1 MTVDD
6 PRTLLRTQLRARR
19 QALTASE
26 RIASAMAVATQL
38 EGIPEFLTDARI
50 AGYWAVDGELSLHVA
65 LANLLRREQRYL
77 LPRIVAPRRL
87 RFGEWKPGDAI
98 DNNRYGI
105 PEPAQEDIEWLD
117 AHALDVILLPL
128 LGFDRNGNRLGF
140 GGGFYDATLAG
151 LRLRDAAST
160 PLLVGVGYA
169 AQEVAAIAPQPWD
182 VRLDYIATER
192 ELIDCWEQPG

>member
-1 MTVDD
+1 M
-6 PRTLLRTQLRARR
+6 L
-19 QALTASE
+19 
-26 RIASAMAVATQL
+26 
-38 EGIPEFLTDARI
+38 
-50 AGYWAVDGELSLHVA
+50 Y
-65 LANLLRREQRYL
+65 
-77 LPRIVAPRRL
+77 
-87 RFGEWKPGDAI
+87 
-98 DNNRYGI
+98 
-105 PEPAQEDIEWLD
+105 